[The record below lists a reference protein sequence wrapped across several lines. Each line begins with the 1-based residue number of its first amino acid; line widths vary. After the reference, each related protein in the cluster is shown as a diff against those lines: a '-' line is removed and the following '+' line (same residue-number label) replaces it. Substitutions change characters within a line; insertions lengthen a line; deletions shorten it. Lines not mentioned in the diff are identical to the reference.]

1 MTSWHKCLARWSC
14 DGRCWWWISDCHLC
28 GDTILLKLE
37 HTSSFVVVLVLTA
50 GVRTRPVE
58 SGRGAMV
65 EGACQL
71 VVLFSAGRR
80 TAAGYKQWVL
90 ELTGP

>member
-1 MTSWHKCLARWSC
+1 
-14 DGRCWWWISDCHLC
+14 
-28 GDTILLKLE
+28 
-37 HTSSFVVVLVLTA
+37 
-50 GVRTRPVE
+50 
-58 SGRGAMV
+58 MV